1 MYIDNSIKSIKIT
14 WTAIVR
20 HEYVR
25 VSRAKWR
32 IDLSYACGAEMS
44 LEDQPDDLIQCLVV
58 GAFNSGK
65 TIQTNLGELS
75 MEIGTFERPL
85 SEWKELQPL
94 IVES

>member
-1 MYIDNSIKSIKIT
+1 MYIDNSVKSIKIT
-14 WTAIVR
+14 WTAVVR
-20 HEYVR
+20 HEYLR
-25 VSRAKWR
+25 ISRAKWR

-44 LEDQPDDLIQCLVV
+44 LEDQPDDLIQCLVL

-65 TIQTNLGELS
+65 TIQTNLRTLS
-75 MEIGTFERPL
+75 MDMSTLDRPL